1 MHEPIKRDIIFVLN
15 IYLKKQYINIL
26 YRRDGSTKIYKK
38 KKIDNLGEQQLHK
51 LSKLISK
58 SRKQLAKE
66 ESKKKLD

>member
-1 MHEPIKRDIIFVLN
+1 MDQQKF
-15 IYLKKQYINIL
+15 
-26 YRRDGSTKIYKK
+26 TKK